1 MSEETK
7 IITVNVKEL
16 GIRSEQIIV
25 DLVRFIAEQLPLAD
39 IKRTGN
45 EIEIMVPMKTSKRV
59 IRLRLKKFLYKKN
72 LDEDYR
78 PISYKEAQKDGYMVK
93 KKKIYEFTYY

>member
-1 MSEETK
+1 M
-7 IITVNVKEL
+7 
-16 GIRSEQIIV
+16 
-25 DLVRFIAEQLPLAD
+25 
-39 IKRTGN
+39 GN
-45 EIEIMVPMKTSKRV
+45 EIEIMVPIQTSKRV

-78 PISYKEAQKDGYMVK
+78 PISYKDAQKDGYMVK